1 MPNSQT
7 TAQKLDSLVEH
18 ASAPLFTL
26 SSVWPFDL
34 FPNKII
40 IGENKVDFIYNDF
53 FWTKH
58 TFSALVK
65 NINNVQ
71 ISVGPFFASLTLE
84 MIGYEANPGSV
95 KFLPVREAARARRI
109 IMGLAACAKEEVD
122 LADLRHDEVLSKV
135 EQIGM
140 AGEVEKDT
148 LALT

>member
-1 MPNSQT
+1 MPQGQT
-7 TAQKLDSLVEH
+7 TDQKLDSLVEH
-18 ASAPLFTL
+18 ASTPLFTIT
-26 SSVWPFDL
+26 SVWPFDL

-71 ISVGPFFASLTLE
+71 ISVGPFFASMTLE
-84 MIGYEANPGSV
+84 MIGYEANPGPV
-95 KFLPVREAARARRI
+95 KFLPLRAAARARRI
-109 IMGLAACAKEEVD
+109 IMGLASCAKENID
-122 LADLRHDEVLSKV
+122 LADVARDDVLSRVEKV
-135 EQIGM
+135 GM
-140 AGEVEKDT
+140 VGEIEKDT